1 MAKENSR
8 MHAAIARTVYTVSI
22 CRVLYHNRWQR
33 PPARNLKSP
42 LAHQT
47 ALWYNLPRFVF
58 GGIAQLVE
66 RLNGIEK
73 VRGSTPL
80 TSTTPNVRVEQWL
93 PCSSTA
99 RFRSAATNAKAVPST
114 PCFARLNAA
123 LASRSHCTKTYLPH
137 PKQRRSTGAR
147 SKQLSVSR
155 IVRNVV

>member
-1 MAKENSR
+1 

-80 TSTTPNVRVEQWL
+80 TSTSSESASSLVNQRVWCVSCFLKHFPIGLGFGWRIEQ
-93 PCSSTA
+93 S
-99 RFRSAATNAKAVPST
+99 RERSRER
-114 PCFARLNAA
+114 RLDIVFET
-123 LASRSHCTKTYLPH
+123 LY
-137 PKQRRSTGAR
+137 
-147 SKQLSVSR
+147 QLSYIPNFFSQG
-155 IVRNVV
+155 